1 MIPVKK
7 LKKNPCGGVLLI
19 SFLILNFISC
29 GEIKEE
35 KPRAGNE
42 EVKPPEQII
51 DVAEAQQMFKNYSE
65 RRVPLIEHYEDSI
78 NVYVKKSTDT
88 FSVARYTSYDYATI
102 KQYLAFI
109 EQEAQKANVEVSSLR
124 FYFSNY
130 PDDQRFANGDPI
142 KHPRQNSIFIMPTM
156 KKEGNEF
163 GFYTAETEQGQV
175 VPVLLTYDLKKY
187 EPNGIGVAKE
197 GDAKSYAGFSTPGN
211 ASPTAFSTSQSLIL
225 NRSTGAPPP
234 WQ

>member
-1 MIPVKK
+1 MKK
-7 LKKNPCGGVLLI
+7 LKKISLRGVLFV
-19 SFLILNFISC
+19 SVLILNFISC
-29 GEIKEE
+29 GEVRKE
-35 KPRAGNE
+35 KPREGYE

-51 DVAEAQQMFKNYSE
+51 DVAEAQQMFTNYSE

-88 FSVARYTSYDYATI
+88 FNVARYTSYDYATI

-109 EQEAQKANVEVSSLR
+109 EQEAKKANVEISSLR

-163 GFYTAETEQGQV
+163 GFYTAESKKRQI
-175 VPVLLTYDLKKY
+175 VPVLLTYDLKLY
-187 EPNGIGVAKE
+187 EPNGIGAAKE
-197 GDAKSYAGFSTPGN
+197 RGSKSYAGFSTTGI
-211 ASPTAFSTSQSLIL
+211 ASPTPFSNAQSLIL
-225 NRSTGAPPP
+225 NRGSGAPPP